1 MTVIRTV
8 REVGDQVIEVVSWP
22 VCVIQAVQDL
32 GRSLFRWSFLLGLL
46 RSFLL
51 DQTRP
56 KALDFS
62 RDQKWLLH
70 VPKGKQSRLRGRKD
84 HGKLAR
90 TNIFKLGAK
99 VTFSGSPLSRLQ
111 IISMLLVWGCGL

>member
-1 MTVIRTV
+1 MTVIKTV
-8 REVGDQVIEVVSWP
+8 REVGDQVIEVVSWLL
-22 VCVIQAVQDL
+22 CVIQAVQGL
-32 GRSLFRWSFLLGLL
+32 GRSLFHWSFLLGLL

-51 DQTRP
+51 DQTHP
-56 KALDFS
+56 NALDFS
-62 RDQKWLLH
+62 SDQKWLLH
-70 VPKGKQSRLRGRKD
+70 VPKGKQSRLRGQKD

-90 TNIFKLGAK
+90 TNTFKLGTK